1 MSEWA
6 IEARFRVDYGG
17 FSLVVDL
24 ELAGR
29 GVTAIFGPSGCGK
42 TTLLRCVA
50 GLTRA
55 SQGRLMVQGQL
66 WQDDAARVWVPT
78 HRRSLGV
85 VFQEP
90 SLFPHL
96 SVQKNLEFGMK
107 RSPAASAL
115 EFDAVVAM
123 LDLRP
128 LLARQPEKL
137 SGGERQRVAIGRA
150 LLVRPSLL
158 LMDEPLASLDQRR
171 KGEILPYIERLRDE
185 IRVPILYVT
194 HSLDEVIRIAD
205 QLVLLNAGRVLASG
219 PLGSTLTRLD
229 LPTAEADDASAVLDA
244 RIGAQDKVYQLTRI
258 DFAGGCLWIGRVD
271 RPLGSQV
278 RVRLQARDV
287 SIALTPPVGS
297 SIINVLPGELTE
309 IADAGPERVNL
320 QMQMGDGGSV
330 LLARITRRSRD
341 ALGLVTG
348 MRVYAQIKGVAL
360 M

>member
-1 MSEWA
+1 MPESA

-17 FSLVVDL
+17 FSLEVDL
-24 ELAGR
+24 ELVGR
-29 GVTAIFGPSGCGK
+29 GVTAVFGPSGCGK

-50 GLTRA
+50 GLMRA
-55 SQGRLMVQGQL
+55 SRGRLQVNGAL
-66 WQDDAARVWVPT
+66 WQDDAAGVWVPT

-90 SLFPHL
+90 SLFAHL
-96 SVQKNLEFGMK
+96 SVRENLEFGMK
-107 RSPAASAL
+107 RSPSASPQQ
-115 EFDAVVAM
+115 FDAIVSL

-128 LLARQPEKL
+128 LLERRPAKL

-171 KGEILPYIERLRDE
+171 KAEILPYLERLRDDIE
-185 IRVPILYVT
+185 VPILYVT
-194 HSLDEVIRIAD
+194 HSLDEVIRVAD

-219 PLGSTLTRLD
+219 PVGSTLTRLD
-229 LPTAEADDASAVLDA
+229 LPTAEADDASAVIEA
-244 RIGAQDKVYQLTRI
+244 RIGAQDEVYQLSRI
-258 DFAGGCLWIGRVD
+258 DFAGGCLWIGHVD
-271 RPLGSQV
+271 RGLGAPV
-278 RVRLQARDV
+278 RARVQARDV
-287 SIALTPPVGS
+287 SIALTPPEGS
-297 SIINVLPGELTE
+297 SIINVLPGQLTE

-320 QMQMGDGGSV
+320 QLRLGDGGTF

-341 ALGLVTG
+341 ALRLATG

-360 M
+360 T

>member
-1 MSEWA
+1 MSEPA
-6 IEARFRVDYGG
+6 IEARFHVDHGS
-17 FSLVVDL
+17 FSLEVDL

-55 SQGRLMVQGQL
+55 SRGLLRVKGQL
-66 WQDDAARVWVPT
+66 WQDDDARVWVPT

-107 RSPAASAL
+107 RSRAAAPHEL
-115 EFDAVVAM
+115 DTVVTM

-128 LLARQPEKL
+128 LLARRPEKL

-171 KGEILPYIERLRDE
+171 KAEILPYIERLRDE
-185 IRVPILYVT
+185 VEVPILYVT
-194 HSLDEVIRIAD
+194 HSLDEVARIAD
-205 QLVLLNAGRVLASG
+205 HLVLLDAGRVLGSG
-219 PLGSTLTRLD
+219 PLASTLTRLD
-229 LPTAEADDASAVLDA
+229 LPTAEADDASAVLSA
-244 RIGAQDKVYQLTRI
+244 VIGAHDEVYQLTRV
-258 DFAGGCLWIGRVD
+258 DFMGGCLWIGRLA
-271 RPLGSQV
+271 RPLGA
-278 RVRLQARDV
+278 RVRARVQARDV
-287 SIALTPPVGS
+287 SIALTPPLGS
-297 SIINVLPGELTE
+297 SIINVLPGVLTE
-309 IADAGPERVNL
+309 IADSGPERVNL
-320 QMQMGDGGSV
+320 KLQIGDRGSM

-341 ALGLVTG
+341 ALALAPG
-348 MRVYAQIKGVAL
+348 MQVFAQIKGVAL
-360 M
+360 I

>member
-1 MSEWA
+1 MSEPA
-6 IEARFRVDYGG
+6 IKARFRVDHGG
-17 FSLVVDL
+17 FSLEVDL

-55 SQGRLMVQGQL
+55 SRGLLRVKGQL
-66 WQDDAARVWVPT
+66 WQDDDARVWVPT

-107 RSPAASAL
+107 RSPAASPL
-115 EFDAVVAM
+115 EFDTVVAM

-128 LLARQPEKL
+128 LLARRPAML

-171 KGEILPYIERLRDE
+171 KAEILPYIERLRDE
-185 IRVPILYVT
+185 VAVPILYVT
-194 HSLDEVIRIAD
+194 HSLDEVARIAD
-205 QLVLLNAGRVLASG
+205 HLVLLDAGRVLGSG

-229 LPTAEADDASAVLDA
+229 LPTAEADDASAVIEA
-244 RIGAQDKVYQLTRI
+244 VIGAHDEVYQLSRI
-258 DFAGGCLWIGRVD
+258 DFAGGCLWIGRVA
-271 RPLGSQV
+271 RPLGAQV
-278 RVRLQARDV
+278 RARVQARDV

-297 SIINVLPGELTE
+297 SIINVLPGVVTQ
-309 IADAGPERVNL
+309 IADTGPERVNL
-320 QMQMGDGGSV
+320 QMQMGEGGSV

-341 ALGLVTG
+341 ALSLGKG